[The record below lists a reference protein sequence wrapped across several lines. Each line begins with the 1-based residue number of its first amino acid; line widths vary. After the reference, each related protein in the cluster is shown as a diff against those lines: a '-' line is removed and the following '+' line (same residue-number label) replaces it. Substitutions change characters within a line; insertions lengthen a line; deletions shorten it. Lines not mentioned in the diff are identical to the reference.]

1 MENTPV
7 WSPDGTKIAFV
18 RNIEDIYAMNID
30 GSNLRNITKNQ
41 RGQGIFG
48 VISW

>member
-1 MENTPV
+1 
-7 WSPDGTKIAFV
+7 
-18 RNIEDIYAMNID
+18 MNID